1 MTPDNQRNS
10 DIRTSVIVIS
20 SHVVR
25 GSVGN
30 RASVFALETLGFPV
44 WAVPTVILPW
54 HPGHSRATRIV
65 PAREDF
71 VSLINDL
78 CGSPWLG
85 EVGAVLSGYL
95 GDAGQADD
103 VARLVAAV
111 RAVNPEALYLCD
123 PVIGDTGGLYVPE
136 AVASAIASKLVPIAD
151 IATPNVHELGWLSG
165 APIGDTNSLIAA
177 AETLGP
183 ARVLVTSAIAMMAGS
198 TGNMLLSGSQ
208 TLMAEHRLIP
218 NAPNGLGDLM
228 SASFL
233 ARLLE
238 GLPDEKALQMATGAV
253 FEILARTARR
263 GADELTLETDAQSL
277 RTPMAMVN
285 MRQVRSATDRT
296 RS

>member
-1 MTPDNQRNS
+1 
-10 DIRTSVIVIS
+10 
-20 SHVVR
+20 
-25 GSVGN
+25 
-30 RASVFALETLGFPV
+30 L
-44 WAVPTVILPW
+44 
-54 HPGHSRATRIV
+54 
-65 PAREDF
+65 
-71 VSLINDL
+71 
-78 CGSPWLG
+78 
-85 EVGAVLSGYL
+85 
-95 GDAGQADD
+95 
-103 VARLVAAV
+103 
-111 RAVNPEALYLCD
+111 
-123 PVIGDTGGLYVPE
+123 
-136 AVASAIASKLVPIAD
+136 KLVPIAD